1 MYDQAV
7 GNDGLRACVTASNQ
21 DVIKYKPVWT
31 IQKFNLRD
39 GEPEAEPYEVSS
51 FDGNLLL
58 NEGITT
64 LLNLLTGSTSTVET
78 PFNNANSYLA
88 VGNSSAAAAAG
99 QTDLQGTNKYKV
111 MTATYPQIASQTVT
125 FRATFG
131 STEANFNWREFSVA
145 NGASGAAKNLNRKV
159 SLQGQK
165 VSGQSWVLDLGITF
179 S

>member
-1 MYDQAV
+1 MHEQGV
-7 GNDGLRACVTASNQ
+7 GQDNLRACVKASDQ
-21 DVIKYKPVWT
+21 DVIHYKPVWT
-31 IQKFNLRD
+31 IKKYNLRD
-39 GEPEAEPYEVSS
+39 GMPESEPYEISS

-64 LLNLLTGSTSTVET
+64 LLNLLTGSTSTVEI

-99 QTDLQGTNKYKV
+99 QTDLQGTNKYKA

-145 NGASGAAKNLNRKV
+145 NGASGASKNLNRKV
-159 SLQGQK
+159 SVQGSK
-165 VSGQSWVLDLGITF
+165 VLSQSWTLDLAITF